1 MRDERKL
8 GGCTGEEAGVKTV
21 EFEVRGRF
29 AYGYLAGEK
38 GTHRLVRQ
46 SPFNAKAAR
55 QTSFAAVEVMPLLG
69 ELPLLLQVSKAV
81 PSLRASA
88 L

>member
-1 MRDERKL
+1 M
-8 GGCTGEEAGVKTV
+8 TG
-21 EFEVRGRF
+21 RY
-29 AYGYLAGEK
+29 AYGLLCGEK

-69 ELPLLLQVSKAV
+69 TCCTCCGRAPGIPLVFQGT
-81 PSLRASA
+81 R
-88 L
+88 